1 MKLLIRPAPEVAIKS
16 KPVRQ
21 QQMRQLRQNIRKLLA
36 RLDPEIRVDGSW
48 DRVDVDVPDG
58 RSLPTSLLSD
68 ADDAL
73 YKAKANGRNRAV
85 VSDRVID

>member
-1 MKLLIRPAPEVAIKS
+1 MKLLIRPAPPEVAIKS

-36 RLDPEIRVDGSW
+36 RLDQEIRVDGSW

-58 RSLPTSLLSD
+58 RSLAGP
-68 ADDAL
+68 
-73 YKAKANGRNRAV
+73 
-85 VSDRVID
+85 VIDELVRIPRHLDHSGDRGGVSVCRS

>member
-1 MKLLIRPAPEVAIKS
+1 LPYTELGEAQKIGLWLCESIRDLQLPHAQSEVAAHVSIS
-16 KPVRQ
+16 VG
-21 QQMRQLRQNIRKLLA
+21 LA
-36 RLDPEIRVDGSW
+36 SC
-48 DRVDVDVPDG
+48 VPDG